1 MSGFADTADAISAMA
16 ARRRLPDFQE
26 ANLDGFL
33 HIGCR
38 VALRACVSAPVLAVK
53 QGSRPS

>member
-1 MSGFADTADAISAMA
+1 MA

>member
-1 MSGFADTADAISAMA
+1 MA
-16 ARRRLPDFQE
+16 ARRRPPYFQE